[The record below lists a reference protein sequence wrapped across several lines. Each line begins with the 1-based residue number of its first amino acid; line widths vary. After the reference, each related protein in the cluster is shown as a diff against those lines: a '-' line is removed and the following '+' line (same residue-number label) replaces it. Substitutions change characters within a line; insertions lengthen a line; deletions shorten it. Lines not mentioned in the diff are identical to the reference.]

1 MSQAKRAGGNARTTT
16 DAPPRRKGRIR
27 PTPAGKSLP
36 EAVQKTRAVV
46 DALAQLGN
54 DALPRAL
61 ADFVRARH
69 GIDLTL
75 GELAAIQA
83 ELLARAKTGLSTRKS
98 SV

>member
-1 MSQAKRAGGNARTTT
+1 
-16 DAPPRRKGRIR
+16 
-27 PTPAGKSLP
+27 
-36 EAVQKTRAVV
+36 
-46 DALAQLGN
+46 LAQLGN